1 MARIAFDEF
10 TLDTHR
16 RLVFRKGVP
25 LTASPKI
32 VDLLELLTTRAG
44 EVVSKDD
51 IVRSVWRGDAVT
63 DANIAQHVLLLRK
76 LLDDERGGNRYIIT
90 VPKVGYRF
98 AGSLAHAKYDADV
111 SATKSEEAFR
121 AYCHGQYLLQQKSVS
136 AKTDALRWFEKS
148 VRLDPSFARAHGG
161 IANAAITLALHMCLE
176 PKSSFALSRSAATTA
191 LSLEHGLA
199 DAHTALGDVSCFHER
214 DWPAALASYER
225 ALAISPMSPP
235 AHHSIAGYYL
245 CAGQLNRCLAETE
258 IALSLERPSLA
269 IAADRA
275 LLLSWLGRHDE
286 ALDAFASVLLL
297 EPDYSYA
304 RYFYASA
311 LFAVERYEE
320 ALNELLF
327 VQSYRAHTLSLEGEC
342 NARLG
347 RRPAA
352 QSLLDELLAP
362 RAHEYVSPYLLARL
376 YVALDDHESALAMLQ
391 ASLETGVAWASIA
404 LIEPVFAPLRKYRRY
419 KAIETAIRRGTPP
432 T

>member
-1 MARIAFDEF
+1 MTRIAFDEF
-10 TLDTHR
+10 ALDTHR
-16 RLVFRKGVP
+16 RLVFRKGAP

-44 EVVSKDD
+44 EVVSKEE
-51 IVRSVWRGDAVT
+51 IVQVVWHGDAVS
-63 DANIAQHVLLLRK
+63 DANLAQHVLLLRK

-90 VPKVGYRF
+90 VPKIGYRF
-98 AGSLAHAKYDADV
+98 AGSLAHGKYDADV
-111 SATKSEEAFR
+111 SASKSEEAFR
-121 AYCHGQYLLQQKSVS
+121 AYCHGQYLLQQKSSS
-136 AKTDALRWFEKS
+136 AKAEALRWFERS
-148 VRLDPSFARAHGG
+148 AQIDPTFARAHGG

-176 PKSSFALSRSAATTA
+176 PKSSFALARSAATTA

-199 DAHTALGDVSCFHER
+199 DAHTALGDVSCFHDR

-225 ALAISPMSPP
+225 ALALSPLSPP

-245 CAGQLNRCLAETE
+245 CVGQLENCLAETE

-275 LLLSWLGRHDE
+275 LLLSWLGRHGD
-286 ALDAFASVLLL
+286 ALDAFSSVLLL

-327 VQSYRAHTLSLEGEC
+327 VQSFRAHMLSLEGEC

-347 RRPAA
+347 RRQAA
-352 QSLLDELLAP
+352 QSLLDELLAS
-362 RAHEYVSPYLLARL
+362 RSQEYVSPYLLARL
-376 YVALDDHESALAMLQ
+376 YTALDDHENALAMLQ
-391 ASLETGVAWASIA
+391 ASLETGAAWAPIS
-404 LIEPVFAPLRKYRRY
+404 LVEPVFAPLHKYRRF

-432 T
+432 I